1 MKKSGVHGGGWE
13 GDGGSWEGRGKRQGG
28 REWVVISTKNLET
41 MV

>member
-28 REWVVISTKNLET
+28 RVWVVISTKNLET